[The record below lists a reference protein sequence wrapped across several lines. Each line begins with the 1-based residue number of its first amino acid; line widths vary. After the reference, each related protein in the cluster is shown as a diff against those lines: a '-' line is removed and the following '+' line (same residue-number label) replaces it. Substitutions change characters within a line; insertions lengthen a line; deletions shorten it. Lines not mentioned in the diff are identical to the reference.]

1 MKNGPHND
9 AIRKVVTDVV
19 AHSTTIADIWTLFEA
34 ATLVAGADQV
44 ERQRYRRAF
53 YSGAA
58 ASFELFRQI
67 GEPGFEEADGV
78 RRLETMQRELAQ
90 FAEDV
95 KRGRA

>member
-1 MKNGPHND
+1 MKDGSLKEGL
-9 AIRKVVTDVV
+9 RKVVTDAV
-19 AHSTTIADIWTLFEA
+19 ANSNTIADIWTLFEA
-34 ATLVAGADQV
+34 ATLVAGADQI